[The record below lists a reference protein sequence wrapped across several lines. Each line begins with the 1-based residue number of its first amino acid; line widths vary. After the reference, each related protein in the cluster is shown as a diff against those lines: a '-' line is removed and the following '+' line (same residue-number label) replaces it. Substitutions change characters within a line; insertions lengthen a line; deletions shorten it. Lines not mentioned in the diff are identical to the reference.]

1 MTNQPPTI
9 APNLGASKHFLR
21 WINVMN
27 RCAYRGI
34 KSLLATTLAFG
45 GGRPDGRKPQVCK
58 SALLAMALFKILGSG
73 MSCFHTKSLLLNF
86 RLSLGTYAQPISVP
100 DLTVMVVARI
110 RTFVATPTLF
120 GHSGPS
126 SLESA
131 L

>member
-1 MTNQPPTI
+1 
-9 APNLGASKHFLR
+9 
-21 WINVMN
+21 
-27 RCAYRGI
+27 
-34 KSLLATTLAFG
+34 
-45 GGRPDGRKPQVCK
+45 
-58 SALLAMALFKILGSG
+58 MAIPRIMGSG

>member
-1 MTNQPPTI
+1 
-9 APNLGASKHFLR
+9 
-21 WINVMN
+21 MN
-27 RCAYRGI
+27 KCAYRGVQ
-34 KSLLATTLAFG
+34 SLLATTLASG
-45 GGRPDGRKPQVCK
+45 GGLQIPRI
-58 SALLAMALFKILGSG
+58 MGSG
-73 MSCFHTKSLLLNF
+73 MSCDKSLLLNF
-86 RLSLGTYAQPISVP
+86 RLSLGAYSQPISMS